1 MPVAL
6 FALTVGA
13 FAICTSEFVIVG
25 MLLNISHDMS
35 ISVASAGMLVTAY
48 ALGVVIGAPLLTPL
62 MVRFKRKNALVMLM
76 LLYVAGNF
84 ACAVATSYQYLLL
97 ARVIA
102 ALAHASF
109 FGLGTVVATQLVSK
123 EKQASAIAA
132 MFLGATL
139 ANVFGTPLGTLMG
152 EHFGWRSTFIG
163 CSALGVLAMLAM
175 MVFVPDIKN
184 AKPQHL
190 ASEFRV
196 LLQPQAL
203 KAMLI
208 TIIGFGGIF
217 TALTYIGPL
226 LTQVTGFPESAVSW
240 LLLVFGVGMV
250 LGNPLGGRL
259 TDFNLR
265 LGILVTLAIVL
276 TVLVALGLF
285 AGIKAITAL
294 LVFLFGAAMFSAI
307 TPLQVQA
314 MHAIQNAPVL
324 GSSFNI
330 AAFNLGNAG
339 GAWLGGYMLE
349 QGVKVAQLPLVAAA
363 VTTVGLLF
371 AYFARAGVATKNTG
385 EAH

>member
-25 MLLNISHDMS
+25 MLLNISHDLS

-84 ACAVATSYQYLLL
+84 ACAIATSYQYLLL

-109 FGLGTVVATQLVSK
+109 FGLGAVVATQLVPK

-139 ANVFGTPLGTLMG
+139 ANVFGTPLGTLIG
-152 EHFGWRSTFIG
+152 DYFGWRITFVG
-163 CSALGVLAMLAM
+163 CSALGVLGALAIA
-175 MVFVPDIKN
+175 FLVPDIKSDRP
-184 AKPQHL
+184 KHL
-190 ASEFRV
+190 ATEFRV

-208 TIIGFGGIF
+208 TVIGFGGIF

-240 LLLVFGVGMV
+240 LLLLFGVGMV

-259 TDFNLR
+259 TDFSLR
-265 LGILVTLAIVL
+265 LGILVTLLILLAVL
-276 TVLVALGLF
+276 IALGMF
-285 AGIKAITAL
+285 AGFKAVTVL

-314 MHAIQNAPVL
+314 MHATQDAPVL

-339 GAWLGGYMLE
+339 GVWLGSFVLD
-349 QGVKVAQLPLVAAA
+349 QGVRVAQLPLIAAA
-363 VTTVGLLF
+363 VTMVGLLI
-371 AYFARAGVATKNTG
+371 AYFTRAGVVTKNTS

>member
-1 MPVAL
+1 MPIAL

-35 ISVASAGMLVTAY
+35 VSVASAGMLVTAY
-48 ALGVVIGAPLLTPL
+48 ALGVVIGAPLLTPI

-76 LLYVAGNF
+76 LLYVVGNV
-84 ACAVATSYQYLLL
+84 ACAVATNYHYLLL

-109 FGLGTVVATQLVSK
+109 FGLGAVVATQLVTK

-139 ANVFGTPLGTLMG
+139 ANVFGTPLGTLIG
-152 EHFGWRSTFIG
+152 DHFGWRSTFIC
-163 CSALGVLAMLAM
+163 CSALGVLGMLAM
-175 MVFVPDIKN
+175 TVFVPDIKS

-190 ASEFRV
+190 ATEFRV

-226 LTQVTGFPESAVSW
+226 LTQVTGFPDSAVSW

-265 LGILVTLAIVL
+265 LGILVTLTIVL
-276 TVLVALGLF
+276 SVLVALGLF
-285 AGIKAITAL
+285 AGFKAITAL

-314 MHAIQNAPVL
+314 MHATQYAPVL

-339 GAWLGGYMLE
+339 GAWLGGYMLDH
-349 QGVKVAQLPLVAAA
+349 GVKVAQLPLVAAV
-363 VTTVGLLF
+363 VTSVGLLF
-371 AYFARAGVATKNTG
+371 AFFARAGAVTKNTG

>member
-6 FALTVGA
+6 LALAVGA

-48 ALGVVIGAPLLTPL
+48 ALGVVIGAPLLTPF

-109 FGLGTVVATQLVSK
+109 FGLGAVVATQLVPK

-139 ANVFGTPLGTLMG
+139 ANVFGTPLGTLIG
-152 EHFGWRSTFIG
+152 DHFGWRSTFMA
-163 CSALGVLAMLAM
+163 CSAIGVMGALAIAVL
-175 MVFVPDIKN
+175 VPDIKSE
-184 AKPQHL
+184 KPQHL
-190 ASEFRV
+190 ITEFKV

-203 KAMLI
+203 KALLI
-208 TIIGFGGIF
+208 TILGFGGIF

-250 LGNPLGGRL
+250 VGNPVGGRL
-259 TDFNLR
+259 TDFSLR
-265 LGILVTLAIVL
+265 LGILVTLVILLA
-276 TVLVALGLF
+276 VLVALGLF
-285 AGIKAITAL
+285 AGFKVVTAM

-314 MHAIQNAPVL
+314 MHATQNAPVL

-339 GAWLGGYMLE
+339 GAWLGGYVLE
-349 QGVKVAQLPLVAAA
+349 QGVQVAQLPLVAAA

-371 AYFARAGVATKNTG
+371 AYFARAGVVAKS
-385 EAH
+385 AHNAH

>member
-25 MLLNISHDMS
+25 MLLNISHDLS

-84 ACAVATSYQYLLL
+84 ACAIATSYQYLLI

-109 FGLGTVVATQLVSK
+109 FGLGAVVATQLVPK

-139 ANVFGTPLGTLMG
+139 ANVFGTPLGTLIG
-152 EHFGWRSTFIG
+152 DHFGWRITFVA
-163 CSALGVLAMLAM
+163 CSALGILGALAI
-175 MVFVPDIKN
+175 VFLVPDIKSDRP
-184 AKPQHL
+184 KHL
-190 ASEFRV
+190 ATEFRV
-196 LLQPQAL
+196 LLQPRAL

-208 TIIGFGGIF
+208 TVIGFGGIF

-226 LTQVTGFPESAVSW
+226 LTQVSGFPESAVSW
-240 LLLVFGVGMV
+240 LLLLFGVGMV

-259 TDFNLR
+259 TDFSLR
-265 LGILVTLAIVL
+265 LGIMVTLLILLAVL
-276 TVLVALGLF
+276 IALGMF
-285 AGIKAITAL
+285 AGFKAVTVL

-314 MHAIQNAPVL
+314 MHATQDAPVL

-339 GAWLGGYMLE
+339 GAWLGSFVLD
-349 QGVKVAQLPLVAAA
+349 QGVRVAHLPLIAAA
-363 VTTVGLLF
+363 VTTLGLLV
-371 AYFARAGVATKNTG
+371 AYFTRAGVVAKNTR

>member
-25 MLLNISHDMS
+25 MLLNISHDLS

-62 MVRFKRKNALVMLM
+62 MVRFKRKNALVILM

-84 ACAVATSYQYLLL
+84 ACAIATSYQYLLF

-109 FGLGTVVATQLVSK
+109 FGLGAVVATQLVPK

-139 ANVFGTPLGTLMG
+139 ANVFGTPLGTLIG
-152 EHFGWRSTFIG
+152 DHFGWRITFVA
-163 CSALGVLAMLAM
+163 CSALGLFGALAIALL
-175 MVFVPDIKN
+175 VPDIKSEQP
-184 AKPQHL
+184 KHL
-190 ASEFRV
+190 ANEFRV

-208 TIIGFGGIF
+208 TVIGFGGIF

-240 LLLVFGVGMV
+240 LLLLFGVGMV

-259 TDFNLR
+259 TDFSLR
-265 LGILVTLAIVL
+265 LGILVTLLILLAVL
-276 TVLVALGLF
+276 IALGMLADF
-285 AGIKAITAL
+285 KAVTAL

-314 MHAIQNAPVL
+314 MHATQDASVL

-339 GAWLGGYMLE
+339 GAWLGSFALD
-349 QGVKVAQLPLVAAA
+349 QGARVAQLPLIAAA
-363 VTTVGLLF
+363 VTTVGLLIALF
-371 AYFARAGVATKNTG
+371 TRAGVVAKNSS

>member
-1 MPVAL
+1 MPIAL

-109 FGLGTVVATQLVSK
+109 FGLGAVVATQLVSK

-152 EHFGWRSTFIG
+152 EHFG
-163 CSALGVLAMLAM
+163 
-175 MVFVPDIKN
+175 
-184 AKPQHL
+184 
-190 ASEFRV
+190 
-196 LLQPQAL
+196 
-203 KAMLI
+203 
-208 TIIGFGGIF
+208 
-217 TALTYIGPL
+217 
-226 LTQVTGFPESAVSW
+226 
-240 LLLVFGVGMV
+240 
-250 LGNPLGGRL
+250 
-259 TDFNLR
+259 
-265 LGILVTLAIVL
+265 
-276 TVLVALGLF
+276 
-285 AGIKAITAL
+285 
-294 LVFLFGAAMFSAI
+294 
-307 TPLQVQA
+307 
-314 MHAIQNAPVL
+314 
-324 GSSFNI
+324 
-330 AAFNLGNAG
+330 
-339 GAWLGGYMLE
+339 
-349 QGVKVAQLPLVAAA
+349 
-363 VTTVGLLF
+363 
-371 AYFARAGVATKNTG
+371 
-385 EAH
+385 

>member
-1 MPVAL
+1 
-6 FALTVGA
+6 
-13 FAICTSEFVIVG
+13 
-25 MLLNISHDMS
+25 
-35 ISVASAGMLVTAY
+35 
-48 ALGVVIGAPLLTPL
+48 
-62 MVRFKRKNALVMLM
+62 
-76 LLYVAGNF
+76 
-84 ACAVATSYQYLLL
+84 
-97 ARVIA
+97 
-102 ALAHASF
+102 
-109 FGLGTVVATQLVSK
+109 
-123 EKQASAIAA
+123 
-132 MFLGATL
+132 
-139 ANVFGTPLGTLMG
+139 
-152 EHFGWRSTFIG
+152 
-163 CSALGVLAMLAM
+163 M

-276 TVLVALGLF
+276 SVLVALGLF
-285 AGIKAITAL
+285 AGFKAITAL

-314 MHAIQNAPVL
+314 MHATQNAPVL

>member
-25 MLLNISHDMS
+25 MLLNISHDLF

-84 ACAVATSYQYLLL
+84 ACAIATSYQYLLM

-109 FGLGTVVATQLVSK
+109 FGLGAVVATQLVPK

-139 ANVFGTPLGTLMG
+139 ANVFGTPLGTLIG
-152 EHFGWRSTFIG
+152 DHFGWRITFVA
-163 CSALGVLAMLAM
+163 CSALGVFGALAIAFL
-175 MVFVPDIKN
+175 VPDIKSDRP
-184 AKPQHL
+184 KHL
-190 ASEFRV
+190 ATEFRV
-196 LLQPQAL
+196 LLEPQAL

-208 TIIGFGGIF
+208 TVIGFGGIF

-240 LLLVFGVGMV
+240 LLLLFGVGMV

-259 TDFNLR
+259 TDFSLR
-265 LGILVTLAIVL
+265 LGILVTLLILLAVL
-276 TVLVALGLF
+276 IALGMF
-285 AGIKAITAL
+285 AGFKAVTVL
-294 LVFLFGAAMFSAI
+294 LVFLFGAAMFAAI

-314 MHAIQNAPVL
+314 MHATQDAPVL

-339 GAWLGGYMLE
+339 GAWLGSFVLD
-349 QGVKVAQLPLVAAA
+349 QGVRVAQLPLIAAA
-363 VTTVGLLF
+363 VTMVGLLI
-371 AYFARAGVATKNTG
+371 AYFTRAGAVAKNTR